1 MEREITLP
9 NGLIINN
16 TLEDFCA
23 YELDASTLL
32 WSKLNK
38 LGHKTREDVVD
49 FYHSWDKEAFAKRF
63 GRRLAD
69 EFDTKMKKV
78 VAQECATL
86 PEEKYKLRWEMGV
99 RDVWLGFE
107 DGAIFASVVLCKD
120 NSWGLYLY
128 HTDEYKFDY
137 DSAEEARAEADRR
150 YAEREAGFDAWL
162 KDEGEIIDLAFIEGM
177 FEETTET
184 IADLFGDLED
194 DEE

>member
-49 FYHSWDKEAFAKRF
+49 FYHSWDKEAFTKRF

-86 PEEKYKLRWEMGV
+86 PEEKYKLRWEKGN
-99 RDVWLGFE
+99 RDVWVGFE
-107 DGAIFASVVLCKD
+107 DGAIFATVVLYKE
-120 NSWGLYLY
+120 NTWGLELLFNE
-128 HTDEYKFDY
+128 EYRFGY
-137 DSAEEARAEADRR
+137 NSAEEAKAEADRL

-177 FEETTET
+177 FEETIET